1 MEVKVNI
8 VIRHLILFP
17 VRIVIMLYHIKR
29 YLYSTGITAMS
40 AQVVGDPTA
49 AMDTE
54 HHHKSSMALSRSSSD
69 KHSSVPR
76 RRLLLKS

>member
-8 VIRHLILFP
+8 VNTTSYVLSN
-17 VRIVIMLYHIKR
+17 LYCDYVMPNKMI
-29 YLYSTGITAMS
+29 LYSTGITAMS
-40 AQVVGDPTA
+40 AQVVSDPTA
-49 AMDTE
+49 VMDTE

-76 RRLLLKS
+76 RR

>member
-8 VIRHLILFP
+8 VNTKIRHLIY
-17 VRIVIMLYHIKR
+17 VIMLYHIKR

-54 HHHKSSMALSRSSSD
+54 HHHKSSIALSRSSSD

-76 RRLLLKS
+76 RR